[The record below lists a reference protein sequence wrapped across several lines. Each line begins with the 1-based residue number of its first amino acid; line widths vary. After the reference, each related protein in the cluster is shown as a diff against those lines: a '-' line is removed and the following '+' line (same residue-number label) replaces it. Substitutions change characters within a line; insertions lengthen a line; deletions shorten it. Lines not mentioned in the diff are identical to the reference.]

1 MTSIGAAQAAIFR
14 GTEQG
19 FDIKEY
25 DVPEPGP
32 GQALLKVELTGICG
46 TDAHIY
52 DVGNASPMAL
62 GHEISGR
69 VVTLGEGVDRDY
81 TGRPIS
87 EGDLIVPHPRAGEGG
102 RYGFRNDALA
112 GPPHFTGGFGQ
123 YLSVCYPG
131 SALFRVDAEPH
142 IAVLLEPFAVALHA
156 VDRAN
161 IRVGDTVVVQGTG
174 AIGLFAIFL
183 ARKAGAVNVIAVGGP
198 AGRLEVAAALGADV
212 LIDIAEHPDGA
223 ERTKLVLEQTPGGL
237 GADVV
242 IECAGV
248 KSAVTEGL
256 DYTRQSGTFCEVGH
270 FIDTGEITINPN
282 RHLVLKN
289 INLVAP
295 YGSNVEHFRRGRAVL
310 EKDGAILEQVVSHRV
325 PLTRLDEAIGALLGR
340 YHLDGRDAV
349 KIAVDPWAAA

>member
-1 MTSIGAAQAAIFR
+1 MASFGAAQAAIFR

-19 FDIKEY
+19 FDIEQY
-25 DVPEPGP
+25 EVPEPGP

-69 VVTLGEGVDRDY
+69 IVALGEGVDRDI
-81 TGRPIS
+81 TGRPIA
-87 EGDLIVPHPRAGEGG
+87 EGDLIVPHPGATGG
-102 RYGFRNDALA
+102 AYGFRNDALS
-112 GPPHFTGGFGQ
+112 GPPYFTGGFGQ
-123 YLSVCYPG
+123 YLSLCYPG
-131 SALFRVDAEPH
+131 SNLFRMDVEPH
-142 IAVLLEPFAVALHA
+142 IAVLLEPLSVALHA

-161 IRVGDTVVVQGTG
+161 IRMGDTVVVQGTG

-183 ARKAGAVNVIAVGGP
+183 ARRAGAINVIAVGGP

-212 LIDIAEHPDGA
+212 LIDIAEHPDGE
-223 ERTKLVLEQTPGGL
+223 ERTARVLEQTDGGL

-248 KSAVTEGL
+248 KSAVAEGL
-256 DYTRQSGTFCEVGH
+256 DYTRRSGTFCEVGH

-282 RHLVLKN
+282 RHLVLKD

-295 YGSNVEHFRRGRAVL
+295 YGSNVEHFRRARAVL
-310 EKDGAILEQVVSHRV
+310 EKDGAILEKVVSHRI

>member
-1 MTSIGAAQAAIFR
+1 MASFGAARAAIFR

-32 GQALLKVELTGICG
+32 GQMLLKVELTGICG

-69 VVTLGEGVDRDY
+69 IVALGEGVDRDF
-81 TGRPIS
+81 TGRPIA
-87 EGDLIVPHPRAGEGG
+87 EGDLIVPHPRASDAA
-102 RYGFRNDALA
+102 YGFRHDALA
-112 GPPHFTGGFGQ
+112 GPPHLTGGFGQ

-131 SALFRVDAEPH
+131 SRLFRVDADPH

-161 IRVGDTVVVQGTG
+161 VRVGDTVVVQGTG
-174 AIGLFAIFL
+174 AIGLFAIYL
-183 ARKAGAVNVIAVGGP
+183 ARRAGAINVIAVGGP
-198 AGRLEVAAALGADV
+198 AGRLEVAAALGTDV
-212 LIDIAEHPDGA
+212 LIDIAEYPDGA
-223 ERTKLVLEQTPGGL
+223 ERTKRVLEHTPGGL

-242 IECAGV
+242 IECAGA
-248 KSAVTEGL
+248 KPAVAEGL
-256 DYTRQSGTFCEVGH
+256 DYTRKSGTFCEVGH
-270 FIDTGEITINPN
+270 FVDTGEITINPN
-282 RHLVLKN
+282 RHLVMKD

-295 YGSNVEHFRRGRAVL
+295 YGSNAEHFTRGRAVL
-310 EKDGAILEQVVSHRV
+310 EKDGAILETIVSHRI
-325 PLTRLDEAIGALLGR
+325 PLSRMEDAFAALLGR